1 MAMTKATPHIRSG
14 MHNEHVQAQI
24 SSIKESNTYQTR
36 SPIKVKNHVLEERV
50 FKTPSKFPL
59 PPKKLTGVK
68 HRAQTA
74 KKQADNCFGISP
86 YANPAQRPQIS
97 QKKGVNKEAINTR
110 IQSSSKQMQRAL
122 GIGNKKQSQFMEK
135 VNQPLLRNQTTEDLV
150 DALMQ
155 LLGQERHIE

>member
-1 MAMTKATPHIRSG
+1 MAMTKATPHNRSG

-24 SSIKESNTYQTR
+24 SSIKESNTYMTR

-50 FKTPSKFPL
+50 FKTPSKFPQ

-97 QKKGVNKEAINTR
+97 QKNGVNKEAINTR
-110 IQSSSKQMQRAL
+110 I
-122 GIGNKKQSQFMEK
+122 
-135 VNQPLLRNQTTEDLV
+135 
-150 DALMQ
+150 
-155 LLGQERHIE
+155 